1 MNIKFYPNKH
11 ALLCF
16 LVLCPFLSKAQISS
30 SDSIFFNSIFTTP
43 QYWASWIYPEPAYI
57 HSPITSVAEMYQ
69 RIDSIYKYRQEDF
82 PGSYKRMLV
91 QDSIGYIDSINNTF
105 SYYYSLDSTFALKQP
120 EPPCVSLPFSLNNKN
135 STAYAYF
142 KPKAGAVPS
151 TCERIAF
158 LVLPGSGDNMSTATA
173 RNEGYNCLEC
183 DVKNY
188 LAQKGDVFIQVYPF
202 QDFRALRFGQRKLN
216 TELPIPSYLT
226 SYLLSNG
233 TPIGTNILI
242 ESVALVKYLR
252 KHYDRV
258 YITGLSYGGEIAY
271 MNAVETNPDGALI
284 SGGYTIQI
292 NQSGTTL
299 YQTPQFGQQF
309 LDYFTKDSARHK
321 IALSNTEFMFSWG
334 STGDSGENN
343 PNYPTQTYFSGLT
356 NVQYFYD
363 YAPHTFPPCRAN
375 DTLLKRVLAKPKPF
389 IFTDEAACNTDSLKA
404 TITFCGQPPFT
415 FDISKDGN
423 LYGSYTTNT
432 DTFQIAFYQG
442 GSYVVN
448 NLYDATAVPGYRSD
462 TLLYVK
468 DSAVNFEVTSR
479 YFNCD
484 SNNTQLRI
492 QLSGTSP
499 WIVNYN
505 YNGSLYNDTIHTN
518 TRQYALQNGNIT
530 FLNVT
535 DSNTCH
541 KVLTQT
547 FDIADS
553 LVAID
558 SLHPQYSCDSNKM
571 QIHVAVEGRAPWTIS
586 YKKNG
591 IAAQVVLNSSDTNL
605 YFDNGLYEF
614 IDVTDSNSCHKA
626 IGQVFNFN
634 ESPISYAFQSRYFDC
649 SISKTRL
656 NFQLGGRAPWVL
668 HYSKNGVSDS
678 AILPV
683 SPATL
688 TVDNG
693 DYHFYDV
700 RDSNNCV
707 QVINEDYGVQ
717 DSLPQFQIL
726 TQVYSCDS
734 NRTEMMIQLSG
745 RAPWVLYYNK
755 NGNSDSFMLSA
766 SLDTLYLNNGNYSF
780 YQLKDSN
787 NCTINLSQQFI
798 LNEPLVGYTF
808 LSRSFDC
815 SSSMTR
821 LNFQLEGK
829 APWVLHYSKN
839 GSSDSVTFLASPAT
853 LTVDNGEYHF
863 YTVRDSNSCTQ
874 AINETYSV
882 HDSLPQFQITGNGF
896 LCLLGQTQLNYALA
910 GRAPWTLSY
919 LSGSTP
925 VTVNTNSINNSL
937 YLLNGTYTFLS
948 IADSN
953 GCVQPINQTLTIDE
967 NLPSLVSTQIR
978 FDCTK
983 DSFLFKVQLIGDSPY
998 TFYYTRN
1005 GAPDSFLFEHNYDS
1019 VYVSRGNYHLSSFSD
1034 NNHCAYI
1041 VDTNLVL
1048 TDSLPG
1054 LSVLASGFS
1063 CSKDSNYVALKFA
1076 GTPGW
1081 QIQYTL
1087 DGTSYT
1093 FSTSLETD
1101 TLWSGNGTLQ
1111 LQQLTDFNGCALA
1124 LSDIFLFK
1132 SYLPRAQLLS
1142 SGYDCVQQKG
1152 YCVFGSSGNL
1162 PIKLYYTYG
1171 GQLLSTPLG
1180 GNSTDT
1186 LGTDTL
1192 WLDNGAYEFNEVTDL
1207 NGCAFAINST
1217 VNIDYAP
1224 LTFSYE
1230 VTAYN
1235 CASNLGTV
1243 ALKVLT
1249 GNPPYEIRV
1258 TNNNAD
1264 DVLQTTTGLIYHQ
1277 FAPGSFQVHSVTD
1290 ITGCTIYPDVEL
1302 NVINDSL
1309 KDPLGIYLDG
1319 LKVKTDNVG
1328 SQYIWY
1334 YDNVPVDT
1342 TEIPVTDFIG
1352 NGMYY
1357 VGVTNTN
1364 GCIYYTGSV
1373 LLNKGKFVAY
1383 PNPAKEEVNILI
1395 GLPKDETADVNL
1407 LDATGRH
1414 IKTITVKNGI
1424 HVMSLRE
1431 LDNGVY
1437 ILRVNYKGIGYRFE
1451 NIRVVKH

>member
-1 MNIKFYPNKH
+1 MNRLDSLF
-11 ALLCF
+11 
-16 LVLCPFLSKAQISS
+16 PFTEAN
-30 SDSIFFNSIFTTP
+30 F
-43 QYWASWIYPEPAYI
+43 W
-57 HSPITSVAEMYQ
+57 
-69 RIDSIYKYRQEDF
+69 
-82 PGSYKRMLV
+82 GSYKRL
-91 QDSIGYIDSINNTF
+91 QIAPQFYYDTALNNNYNWYYDSLGFGLGQTDPIINLD
-105 SYYYSLDSTFALKQP
+105 YSLDGFARTTSALYTP
-120 EPPCVSLPFSLNNKN
+120 GTN
-135 STAYAYF
+135 TAT
-142 KPKAGAVPS
+142 S
-151 TCERIAF
+151 CETAF
-158 LVLPGSGDNMSTATA
+158 FIFPGSGTNCTNQVATGT
-173 RNEGYNCLEC
+173 GYHSLFC
-183 DVKNY
+183 DTKNNLKQY
-188 LAQKGDVFIQVYPF
+188 GDVFTYCKPNE
-202 QDFRALRFGQRKLN
+202 DWRAILWNDRKLA
-216 TELPIPSYLT
+216 TEIGSA
-226 SYLLSNG
+226 YLLNYLDG
-233 TPIGTNILI
+233 TGHKLGVNANIEFLAFLKLLK
-242 ESVALVKYLR
+242 SKYKKVVVLALS
-252 KHYDRV
+252 HG
-258 YITGLSYGGEIAY
+258 GLNTIMSLSE
-271 MNAVETNPDGALI
+271 VDVDGYLI
-284 SGGYTIQI
+284 SGGYTAATYLVQSQI
-292 NQSGTTL
+292 FLQQK
-299 YQTPQFGQQF
+299 YFGNTYNLHPPSVTKNNIIHANSEF
-309 LDYFTKDSARHK
+309 LFAWSQADGQVENSNHYTENYFGP
-321 IALSNTEFMFSWG
+321 L
-334 STGDSGENN
+334 
-343 PNYPTQTYFSGLT
+343 PN
-356 NVQYFYD
+356 VAYFY
-363 YAPHTFPPCRAN
+363 AFPLHSFPYCSVI
-375 DTLLKRVLAKPKPF
+375 DSFVQRVQRKPKPF
-389 IFTDEAACNTDSLKA
+389 IEALDTGCTTDSMIA
-404 TITFCGQPPFT
+404 RITFCGQPPFS
-415 FDISKDGN
+415 FDVYRNST
-423 LYGSYTTNT
+423 LYNSYTSNT
-432 DTFQIAFYQG
+432 DTFDITLTQE
-442 GSYVVN
+442 GSYSVS

-558 SLHPQYSCDSNKM
+558 SLQPQYSCDSNKM

-591 IAAQVVLNSSDTNL
+591 IAAQVVLNTSDTNL

-678 AILPV
+678 AILPA

-726 TQVYSCDS
+726 AQAYSCDS

-839 GSSDSVTFLASPAT
+839 GISDSATFLASPAT

-863 YTVRDSNSCTQ
+863 YAVRDSNSCIQ

-925 VTVNTNSINNSL
+925 VTVNTNSVNNSL

-967 NLPSLVSTQIR
+967 NLPSLVSTQIQ
-978 FDCTK
+978 FDCSR
-983 DSFLFKVQLIGDSPY
+983 DSFLLKVQLIGDSPY

-1005 GAPDSFLFEHNYDS
+1005 GTPDSFLFGHNYDS

-1041 VDTNLVL
+1041 VDTNLIL

-1093 FSTSLETD
+1093 FFTSEETD

-1111 LQQLTDFNGCALA
+1111 LQQLTDFNGCAVA

-1132 SYLPRAQLLS
+1132 SYLPRAQLLA

-1180 GNSTDT
+1180 SNSTDT

-1192 WLDNGAYEFNEVTDL
+1192 WLDNGVYEFNEVTDL

-1217 VNIDYAP
+1217 VTIDYAP

-1243 ALKVLT
+1243 ALKIPT
-1249 GNPPYEIRV
+1249 GNPPYEIKV
-1258 TNNNAD
+1258 TNNNVD
-1264 DVLQTTTGLIYHQ
+1264 DVLQTTTGIIYHQ

-1290 ITGCTIYPDVEL
+1290 MTGCTIYPDVEL
-1302 NVINDSL
+1302 NVVNDSL

-1319 LKVKTDNVG
+1319 LHVKTDNTG
-1328 SQYIWY
+1328 TNYIWY

-1342 TEIPVTDFIG
+1342 TEAPVTDFIG
-1352 NGMYY
+1352 NGMYH

-1364 GCIYYTGSV
+1364 GCIYYTRSV

-1395 GLPKDETADVNL
+1395 GLPKGETADVDL

-1431 LDNGVY
+1431 LDNGIY
-1437 ILRVNYKGIGYRFE
+1437 ILRVNYKGIGYNFE
-1451 NIRVVKH
+1451 NIRLVKR